1 MPLMIINM
9 ILKQQMEL
17 MKRYIQMTRII
28 IVECRQKQEKVKS
41 YMHQLVI

>member
-1 MPLMIINM
+1 MIINM

-28 IVECRQKQEKVKS
+28 IVECR
-41 YMHQLVI
+41 